1 LLKSDKNIIGNLIKM
16 VLSNIIKKD
25 VELSFS
31 IFGVLLLSLIIGFIQ
46 NPFYLDI
53 FIMILLWGILASS
66 WNIAGGYA
74 GMFSL
79 GHGAFIGI
87 GAYTSSMLFIHFDLS
102 PWLGM
107 FLGAIAAGVV
117 ASVLG
122 YICGRLKGHYFA
134 LATIAFGELAHI
146 SGVQLKELT
155 RGSEGLSIPFR
166 PGWAN
171 FMFSD
176 KVIYAYIGLAFLAGI
191 YFLCLLIERTKLGYY
206 LVSIREDE
214 EAAKSLGVNTP
225 LVKTLAIGLS
235 GFLAAVGG
243 TFYAQYILFIEPDTV
258 LSFVNF
264 SVQVALITIIGGMG
278 RALGPIVGSFLLT
291 PLSMLL
297 RAYLGGALSG
307 LHIVIYGFL
316 LIIVVL
322 FLPYGI
328 VNTLREYIH
337 NRFSTEG

>member
-1 LLKSDKNIIGNLIKM
+1 MKESEKTGLSKLLM
-16 VLSNIIKKD
+16 KD
-25 VELSFS
+25 AELSFS
-31 IFGVLLLSLIIGFIQ
+31 ILAVILLTLVIGVVR

-53 FIMILLWGILASS
+53 LIMILLWGMLASS

-87 GAYTSSMLFIHFDLS
+87 GAYTSSMLFIHFKLS

-107 FLGAIAAGVV
+107 LIGASAAGMV
-117 ASVLG
+117 ACFLG
-122 YICGRLKGHYFA
+122 YICGRVKGHYFA
-134 LATIAFGELAHI
+134 LATIAFVELAHI

-155 RGSEGLSIPFR
+155 RGSEGLTIPFH

-171 FMFSD
+171 FMFDD
-176 KVIYAYIGLAFLAGI
+176 KVTYAYLGLAFTAII
-191 YFLCLLIERTKLGYY
+191 YFLCLAIERSKLGYY
-206 LVSIREDE
+206 LVAIREDE
-214 EAAKSLGVNTP
+214 DAAKSLGINTP
-225 LVKTLAIGLS
+225 FIKMIAIGIS
-235 GFLAAVGG
+235 GFFAAVGG

-258 LSFVNF
+258 LSFVPF
-264 SVQVALITIIGGMG
+264 SVQLPMLTIIGGMG
-278 RALGPIVGSFLLT
+278 MALGPIVGSFLLT

-322 FLPYGI
+322 FLPEGI
-328 VNTLREYIH
+328 VNTLRGHVKNFFKMEEL
-337 NRFSTEG
+337 T

>member
-1 LLKSDKNIIGNLIKM
+1 MIGRMMQDSGKMTWIGLIRR
-16 VLSNIIKKD
+16 D
-25 VELSFS
+25 TEFSFS
-31 IFGVLLLSLIIGFIQ
+31 IAGMLLLAIAIGFVR

-53 FIMILLWGILASS
+53 LIMILLWGMLASS

-87 GAYTSSMLFIHFDLS
+87 GAYMSSMLFIHFKIS

-107 FLGAIAAGVV
+107 IIGAIAAGIV
-117 ASVLG
+117 ATLLG

-134 LATIAFGELAHI
+134 LATIAFVELMNI

-171 FMFSD
+171 FMFEN
-176 KVIYAYIGLAFLAGI
+176 KVTYAYIGLAFMAVI
-191 YFLCLLIERTKLGYY
+191 YFVTLAIERSKLGYY
-206 LVSIREDE
+206 LVALREDE
-214 EAAKSLGVNTP
+214 EAAKSLGIDTAMI
-225 LVKTLAIGLS
+225 KMIAIGIS
-235 GFLAAVGG
+235 GFFAAIGG

-258 LSFVNF
+258 LSFAF
-264 SVQVALITIIGGMG
+264 SVQVALVTIIGGMG
-278 RALGPIVGSFLLT
+278 TALGPIVGSFLLT

-297 RAYLGGALSG
+297 RAYLGGGLSG
-307 LHIVIYGFL
+307 LHIVIYGVL

-322 FLPYGI
+322 FLPEGI
-328 VNTLREYIH
+328 VNTIKGHLKRHRAGEEI
-337 NRFSTEG
+337 G